1 MTKEIASLA
10 STLPSVPMAVAIA
23 IIQDVATGL
32 TVSKACKNRRMLVPS
47 FRALLKKEPELQ
59 AMLDEALKARDDAL
73 NDMLINIDEHH
84 SEAKMAAVV
93 SKNIQWVLERSDPTR
108 FAARL
113 TLQSDNEVS
122 RNLAE
127 ALNKAME
134 RIPALPQSRPA
145 ITDVT
150 FEMVPDKVAAPLGA
164 APLQVREEQTVASTP
179 QDAAMEEL
187 RRLGLI

>member
-1 MTKEIASLA
+1 MG
-10 STLPSVPMAVAIA
+10 VALA

-32 TVSKACKNRRMLVPS
+32 TVSKACRQRVMTVVA
-47 FRALLKKEPELQ
+47 FRALLKKEPDLQ

-73 NDMLINIDEHH
+73 NDMLIDIDEHQ
-84 SEAKMAAVV
+84 SDSKMAAVV

-134 RIPALPQSRPA
+134 RIPTLPQNLPT

-150 FEMVPDKVAAPLGA
+150 FEPVPDKVAAPLGA
-164 APLQVREEQTVASTP
+164 APQGVIGRTP
-179 QDAAMEEL
+179 QDAALEEL
-187 RRLGLI
+187 KRLGFI